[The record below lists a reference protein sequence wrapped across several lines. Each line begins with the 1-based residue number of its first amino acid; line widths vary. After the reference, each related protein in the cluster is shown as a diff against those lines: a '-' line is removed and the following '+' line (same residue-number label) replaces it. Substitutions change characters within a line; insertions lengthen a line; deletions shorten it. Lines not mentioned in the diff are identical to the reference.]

1 MQMIMVTVKYI
12 KFGYNRKVLI
22 MSKSIKLNDNTE
34 LKVICINGKSTYF
47 QGANRDSLEFVF
59 KKGDYPF
66 DQLDSL
72 FASTAKTRKITVID
86 TEATIGDDG
95 KPVTSQNVYDNYS
108 LRISMEMKPV
118 VITSATS
125 TESEVTEERVMV
137 TMGQLTLIEKKLSE
151 LGML

>member
-1 MQMIMVTVKYI
+1 
-12 KFGYNRKVLI
+12 

-34 LKVICINGKSTYF
+34 LNVIQINGQSTYF

-72 FASTAKTRKITVID
+72 FASTAKTSKITVTD
-86 TEATIGDDG
+86 TETTIGADG
-95 KPVTSQNVYDNYS
+95 KPVTTQHVYDNYS

-118 VITSATS
+118 VITPATS
-125 TESEVTEERVMV
+125 TEAEVTEERVMV
-137 TMGQLTLIEKKLSE
+137 TMGQLTLIEKKLSD